1 VIDERDVAFY
11 CLVLEVMCFVGLA
24 GSLVVAIVAFVG
36 DIPEFFKND

>member
-1 VIDERDVAFY
+1 MNMVLHFILRI
-11 CLVLEVMCFVGLA
+11 LEVMFFVGLA

>member
-1 VIDERDVAFY
+1 MNMVLHFIVRT
-11 CLVLEVMCFVGLA
+11 LEVMFFVGLA

>member
-1 VIDERDVAFY
+1 MSMVLHFVVR
-11 CLVLEVMCFVGLA
+11 VLEVMFFIGLA